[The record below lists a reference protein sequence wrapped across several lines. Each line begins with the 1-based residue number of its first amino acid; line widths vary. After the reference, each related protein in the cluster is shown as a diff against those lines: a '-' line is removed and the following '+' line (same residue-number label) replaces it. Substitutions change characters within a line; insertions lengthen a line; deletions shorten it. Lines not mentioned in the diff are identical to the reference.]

1 MRAQGVLGPIDADAL
16 GTTLTHEHLLWDLTP
31 WRGEPRTERE
41 REAACGP
48 VRPEV
53 RATLRFDP
61 CLSLD
66 NLVQRDVE
74 LACAELRDAL
84 AAGVRTVVD
93 PTNVSLGRDPAALRA
108 IAERTGAQIVMGSGW
123 YYQLVLDDAWAAR
136 SPADLSAELVR
147 DVTEGVGESGIRA
160 GVIGEIGTSSPIT
173 PLEERSVRAA
183 ARAQAETGAPLM
195 VHLDGWGR
203 EGHRVLDLVAAEGGD
218 ITRTLLCHLNPS
230 WHDDDYQ
237 RSLAERGA
245 YLGFDMFGVD
255 HFYPPDRAS
264 PDELSALGAVARLVG
279 QGHRDRLLLSHD
291 VYLKTMLR
299 RHGGYGYAHLL
310 STLRPYLGLVG
321 LSADDVDALFTAN
334 PRAYLCYLD
343 GA

>member
-1 MRAQGVLGPIDADAL
+1 MKRAQGVLGPIDADDL
-16 GTTLTHEHLLWDLTP
+16 GVTLTHEHLLWDLTP
-31 WRGEPRTERE
+31 WKSEPATERE
-41 REAACGP
+41 REAATGP

-53 RATLRFDP
+53 RASLRFDP

-66 NLVQRDVE
+66 NLVQRDVDVACEE
-74 LACAELRDAL
+74 LGDAL

-93 PTNVSLGRDPAALRA
+93 PTNVSLGRDPQALAA
-108 IAERTGAQIVMGSGW
+108 IARRTGAQVVMGCGW
-123 YYQLVLDDAWAAR
+123 YYQLVLDEAFAAR
-136 SPADLSAELVR
+136 APADLTAELVR
-147 DVTEGVGESGIRA
+147 DVTVGVGDSGIRA

-183 ARAQAETGAPLM
+183 ARAQRETGAPLM

-203 EGHRVLDLVAAEGGD
+203 EGHRVLDLVAEEGGD
-218 ITRTLLCHLNPS
+218 VTRTLLCHMTPS
-230 WHDDDYQ
+230 WDDDGYQ
-237 RSLAERGA
+237 RSLAGRGA

-264 PDELSALGAVARLVG
+264 PDELSALRAVARLAS
-279 QGHRDRLLLSHD
+279 QGHRDQLLLSHD

-310 STLRPYLGLVG
+310 TTLRPYLGLVG
-321 LSADDVDALFTAN
+321 LSDADVAAVFTAN
-334 PRAYLCYLD
+334 PRSFLCFM
-343 GA
+343 

>member
-1 MRAQGVLGPIDADAL
+1 MKRAQGVLGPIDAADVGVA
-16 GTTLTHEHLLWDLTP
+16 LTHEHLLWDLAPWQSTP
-31 WRGEPRTERE
+31 RADRE
-41 REAACGP
+41 HEAARGP

-66 NLVQRDVE
+66 NLVHRDVDVASEE
-74 LACAELRDAL
+74 LGDAL

-93 PTNVSLGRDPAALRA
+93 PTNVSLGRNPEALAR
-108 IAERTGAQIVMGSGW
+108 IARRTGAQIVMGSGW
-123 YYQLVLDDAWAAR
+123 YYQLVLDDAFAAR
-136 SPADLSAELVR
+136 SPADLTAELVR
-147 DVTEGVGESGIRA
+147 DVTVGAGATGIRA
-160 GVIGEIGTSSPIT
+160 GVIGEIGTSAPIT

-183 ARAQAETGAPLM
+183 ARAQHETGAPLM

-218 ITRTLLCHLNPS
+218 VTRTLLCHLNPS
-230 WHDDDYQ
+230 WDDDAYQ

-264 PDELSALGAVARLVG
+264 PDELSALRAIARLVA

-299 RHGGYGYAHLL
+299 RHGGYGYGHLL
-310 STLRPYLGLVG
+310 TTLRPYFGLVG
-321 LSADDVDALFTAN
+321 LTDDDVEALFTAN
-334 PRAYLCYLD
+334 PRAFLCFL
-343 GA
+343 